1 MESPFNEAQRRRLLA
16 SARHADKL
24 LGEIEQILRNADS
37 KAAFP
42 RYRPDLAP
50 HETRLLEGEI
60 ARLRSHLSRA
70 LGALGVRQDYPQFSA
85 LEAIR
90 ATLAFVRVA
99 VQEMAP
105 EYLRGYGAVPEAA
118 SAALRGL
125 SAELEGIL
133 NSIERSLA
141 LGGGAADLEAR
152 IDRLDPAVEER
163 PLLRALERAVS
174 EGDLTE
180 FRAPLLHLVERAES
194 RQFEIAVFGRVTSG
208 KSSLLNAI
216 LGAEILPVGI
226 NPMTTVPVRLVY
238 GEHSGFEAALSGGS
252 IVEGELGRL
261 EEYASEE
268 RNPGNQ
274 LGVVRVVVRL
284 PSPRLASGLVFV
296 DTPGFG
302 AAATAGVAET
312 LSYLPRCDLGIVL
325 VSAVTPIAEE
335 DLTAIESLAH
345 AAIPTV
351 VVLSKADLVPPE
363 DLEKALAYT
372 RMQIAAR
379 LGLAVDVAPLSTRPG
394 YEELLE
400 KWFAEHLAPLEARH
414 QELVR
419 DSLRRKVAALEHRVA
434 DALRAMLGQGRSAPS
449 ASPEALQGVERRLRE
464 VTGRIDEE
472 RRRCLEATDR
482 VRLLARAAI
491 ERAARELA
499 APQTAA
505 KASAVLSRAAE
516 ALAAEAAS
524 DLAGRLRALAW
535 ELESA
540 CRAAAEVL
548 EIAPALATG
557 SLAELVREL
566 PRWDF
571 TAGRI
576 EVRRPGLIPSRAMA
590 LAWLVRRL
598 RLEAGDRLEA
608 AFNQYGRAL
617 ERWLRERLADLQDRF
632 ETEAGSLRAQLA
644 RLERGDPLAPGRRGT
659 IERLLKELEAARLS
673 HPAR

>member
-1 MESPFNEAQRRRLLA
+1 
-16 SARHADKL
+16 
-24 LGEIEQILRNADS
+24 
-37 KAAFP
+37 
-42 RYRPDLAP
+42 
-50 HETRLLEGEI
+50 
-60 ARLRSHLSRA
+60 
-70 LGALGVRQDYPQFSA
+70 
-85 LEAIR
+85 
-90 ATLAFVRVA
+90 
-99 VQEMAP
+99 
-105 EYLRGYGAVPEAA
+105 LRGV
-118 SAALRGL
+118 
-125 SAELEGIL
+125 L

-141 LGGGAADLEAR
+141 LGAGAADLEAR

-535 ELESA
+535 ELEST

-617 ERWLRERLADLQDRF
+617 ERWLRERLADLPDRF